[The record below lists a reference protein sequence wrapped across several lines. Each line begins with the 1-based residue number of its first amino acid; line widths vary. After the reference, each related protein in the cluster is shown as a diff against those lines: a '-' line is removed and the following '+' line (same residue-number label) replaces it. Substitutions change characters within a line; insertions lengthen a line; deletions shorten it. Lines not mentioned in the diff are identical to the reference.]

1 MNDGVAI
8 LLERV
13 KTHPEEFVFDDN
25 NPFAESKWRKILD
38 HYKDYLDPED
48 VQALKSE
55 MNKLIQEK
63 FTAKI
68 MEELFDPKPEE
79 QLTLDVASMNIK
91 LPNATLSAGTTH
103 ARSSVTLNNTNTISN
118 GGSWMTAGVLTSNT
132 NSLTLGAT
140 TINESHLEHIKAHME
155 ALQKQKKPHKT
166 LFGKL
171 FNYL

>member
-13 KTHPEEFVFDDN
+13 KTHPEEFVFDGN

-68 MEELFDPKPEE
+68 MEELFDPKLEE
-79 QLTLDVASMNIK
+79 QLTLDVASMNINR
-91 LPNATLSAGTTH
+91 PNATLSAGTT
-103 ARSSVTLNNTNTISN
+103 RGLYSN
-118 GGSWMTAGVLTSNT
+118 GIGGNA
-132 NSLTLGAT
+132 TLLAQQQLQTEHMKAHIEALRAEDRTKLLNKKPT
-140 TINESHLEHIKAHME
+140 TI
-155 ALQKQKKPHKT
+155 
-166 LFGKL
+166 FGRL
-171 FNYL
+171 FNYQ

>member
-13 KTHPEEFVFDDN
+13 KTHPEEFVFDGN

-91 LPNATLSAGTTH
+91 RPNATLSAGTTH
-103 ARSSVTLNNTNTISN
+103 ARSSVTLNNTNAVGT
-118 GGSWMTAGVLTSNT
+118 WTTKTASGTLTSWEEREPLVN
-132 NSLTLGAT
+132 
-140 TINESHLEHIKAHME
+140 
-155 ALQKQKKPHKT
+155 KKPVVKKQKT

>member
-79 QLTLDVASMNIK
+79 QLTLDVASMSIK
-91 LPNATLSAGTTH
+91 RPNATLSAGTTH
-103 ARSSVTLNNTNTISN
+103 ARSSVTLNGTNTITN
-118 GGSWMTAGVLTSNT
+118 VGTTLTA
-132 NSLTLGAT
+132 NSLTLGKT
-140 TINESHLEHIKAHME
+140 TVTDTQLHELLHMKAHVE

>member
-13 KTHPEEFVFDDN
+13 KTHPEEFVFDGN

-68 MEELFDPKPEE
+68 MEELFDPKLEE
-79 QLTLDVASMNIK
+79 QLTLDVASMNINR
-91 LPNATLSAGTTH
+91 PNATLSAGTTL
-103 ARSSVTLNNTNTISN
+103 ASSLATSK
-118 GGSWMTAGVLTSNT
+118 SWVTAGLLTSNT
-132 NSLTLGAT
+132 NSLTLGST
-140 TINESHLEHIKAHME
+140 TTSESHLEHIKAHVE